1 MKKQNRK
8 NNKTPYLVVTLA
20 CALLVLG
27 LGGNTLAKYV
37 TSKTTESQVATVA
50 KWGHVI
56 TVKAEN
62 LFGTDY
68 TLPSGATLATK
79 SNSDGVAVNA
89 ANSAIAPGTTG
100 SMTIQIKGQAEVAS
114 QISFNLVDGYSD
126 ISYTEGGGTV
136 NYHPIVWS
144 AKDGATNILEKGTLA
159 QLETKL
165 EAYKINNDAGSTVD
179 KTITITWAWALVN
192 SDQNAN
198 KYDTYLGN
206 AVAGTGYDAGEG
218 TTVTTLSFEIITT
231 IEQVQKIA

>member
-56 TVKAEN
+56 TVNAEN

-68 TLPSGATLATK
+68 TLPTDATLATK
-79 SNSDGVAVNA
+79 STSKGLSVDA

-100 SMTIQIKGQAEVAS
+100 SMTIQINGQAEVAS

-126 ISYTEGGGTV
+126 ISYTEGGTV
-136 NYHPIVWS
+136 DYHPIVWS
-144 AKDGATNILEKGTLA
+144 AKDGATNILEAGTLA
-159 QLETKL
+159 QLETNL

-192 SDQNAN
+192 SDPNAN
-198 KYDTYLGN
+198 TYDTYLGN
-206 AVAGTGYDAGEG
+206 DVAGSGYAGEG
-218 TTVTTLSFEIITT
+218 TKVTTLSFEIITT
-231 IEQVQKIA
+231 IEQVQK